1 MAYNRKNLLIRVLII
16 QEFYKLQNAKDVKD
30 KDIYKIVSNV
40 LCISESTFYK
50 YLAVNVK
57 KELRELETDPD
68 LILVENKLLIE
79 LNKF

>member
-1 MAYNRKNLLIRVLII
+1 VQIGLLNICFLWFWNGKKNINKSLKVETWLTI
-16 QEFYKLQNAKDVKD
+16 EK
-30 KDIYKIVSNV
+30 IYLNV

-50 YLAVNVK
+50 NLAVNVK
-57 KELRELETDPD
+57 KQLRELEIDPD